1 MRCDASPPQS
11 QPQPQPHP
19 SPSPFALALTF
30 TLALALALA
39 QARRE
44 LAKQLRAM
52 TGASARTCEKALQSH
67 ADDMERAAN
76 WLLDQGEQKGEG
88 TPRE

>member
-1 MRCDASPPQS
+1 
-11 QPQPQPHP
+11 
-19 SPSPFALALTF
+19 
-30 TLALALALA
+30 
-39 QARRE
+39 
-44 LAKQLRAM
+44 M

-67 ADDMERAAN
+67 ADDIERAAN